1 MSIES
6 KLTTKQLIFC
16 KEYLID
22 YNATRSATVAG
33 YSEKTAD
40 SQGSRMLKNVKI
52 KTYLDEMTTQR
63 AERLDVSADKILIEI
78 TKVAYVDIEDTETE
92 VKPSDKLKALD
103 MLGKHVGLYERDNEQ
118 SKTKVEVK
126 TGVNELYKA
135 INGN

>member
-52 KTYLDEMTTQR
+52 KAYLDEMTTQR
-63 AERLDVSADKILIEI
+63 AERLDVTADKILIEI
-78 TKVAYVDIEDTETE
+78 TKVAYVDIEDTESE